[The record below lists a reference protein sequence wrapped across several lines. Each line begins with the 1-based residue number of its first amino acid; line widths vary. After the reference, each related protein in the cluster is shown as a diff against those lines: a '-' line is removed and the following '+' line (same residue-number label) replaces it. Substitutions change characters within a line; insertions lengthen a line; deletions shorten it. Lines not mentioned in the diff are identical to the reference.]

1 MNAPRPSSSS
11 SVTVARE
18 GDVVVVRM
26 NGPRGNALSPAFI
39 KDLSLALYQAEQL
52 CGDIDEPTACAIVL
66 AGKDGVFCGGLD
78 LKEGHAMDRG
88 AVAAWVDAFEALF
101 LQLFALRV
109 PVVAALTGSAIAGG
123 AVLALACDERV
134 GPLPGTKAASTFTF
148 GLIEVTLGLPFP
160 SAALEIARSV
170 VGVENHVD
178 VLLRGRRFEIKETFT
193 RNLVDELADDVI
205 TAAVERA
212 RSWSGMS
219 ARAVGKTKLDLRFD
233 ALTRARARAIES
245 RRVFVESW
253 CDPKNAAR
261 REALLAQLSNK
272 SA

>member
-1 MNAPRPSSSS
+1 MKPPRPSPS
-11 SVTVARE
+11 SVTATRE

-26 NGPRGNALSPAFI
+26 SGPRGNALSPSFV
-39 KDLSLALYQAEQL
+39 KELSLALYQAEQL
-52 CGDIDEPTACAIVL
+52 CGDVDEPQACAIVL
-66 AGKDGVFCGGLD
+66 CGKDGVFCGGLD

-134 GPLPGTKAASTFTF
+134 APLPGTKAASTFAF
-148 GLIEVTLGLPFP
+148 GLTEVTLGLPFP
-160 SAALEIARSV
+160 SAVLEIARFA
-170 VGVENHVD
+170 VGHESHVD
-178 VLLRGRRFEIKETFT
+178 VLLRGKRFDLRETFT
-193 RNLVDELADDVI
+193 RNLVDELAEDVVG
-205 TAAVERA
+205 AAVERA
-212 RSWSGMS
+212 RTWQGMS
-219 ARAVGKTKLDLRFD
+219 PRAVGKTKLDLRHD

-253 CDPKNAAR
+253 CDPQNAAR
-261 REALLAQLSNK
+261 REALLAQLATK
-272 SA
+272 A